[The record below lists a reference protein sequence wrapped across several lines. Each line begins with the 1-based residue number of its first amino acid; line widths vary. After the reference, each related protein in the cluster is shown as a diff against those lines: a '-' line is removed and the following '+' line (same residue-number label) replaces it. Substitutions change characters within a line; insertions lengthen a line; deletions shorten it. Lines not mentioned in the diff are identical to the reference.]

1 MKYNDFIHISVSGD
15 GACFFHS
22 IAAILIKDGDPIEI
36 NGKLL
41 TEKNRAKLA
50 TKLRAEC
57 IKWLRANLDYKVKGI
72 ERTISQ
78 EIQSEIDSGGLD
90 KKVKNVG
97 KYLTY
102 MSRYDSYAGQIE
114 VYGMSNL
121 LNRNIRVYIHNK
133 GKFSNVGLGYEVK
146 KRDIMEDIF
155 LYHNLGKTKSKGSH
169 HFDAL
174 YPKVKDKNNNK
185 NKSQGKSSKQ
195 TPINSTRKSIRKSNR
210 KSNRKSTRT
219 SARKSTRKTTKK
231 STKQASR
238 KTARKSTR
246 RPIRKSARG
255 IF

>member
-1 MKYNDFIHISVSGD
+1 MKYNDFTHIGVSGD

-22 IAAILIKDGDPIEI
+22 IAAILIKDGNPIEI
-36 NGKLL
+36 DGKLI
-41 TEKNRAKLA
+41 TEKNRGKLA
-50 TKLRAEC
+50 TRLRAEC
-57 IKWLRANLDYKVKGI
+57 IKWLRANLDYKIKGI
-72 ERTISQ
+72 ERTIAQ

-114 VYGMSNL
+114 IYGMSNL

-146 KRDIMEDIF
+146 NKDIMDDIF
-155 LYHNLGKTKSKGSH
+155 LYHNLGKTKSRGSH

-185 NKSQGKSSKQ
+185 KNKSQGKS
-195 TPINSTRKSIRKSNR
+195 TRKTTGKTTRKTNR
-210 KSNRKSTRT
+210 KTT
-219 SARKSTRKTTKK
+219 RKSTRKTT
-231 STKQASR
+231 
-238 KTARKSTR
+238 RKST
-246 RPIRKSARG
+246 IKTTRKSTIKRKMNAPRKSKRRTRR
-255 IF
+255 ITRK

>member
-1 MKYNDFIHISVSGD
+1 MKYNDFTHIGVSGD

-22 IAAILIKDGDPIEI
+22 IAAILIKDGNPIEI
-36 NGKLL
+36 DGKLI
-41 TEKNRAKLA
+41 TEKNRGKLA
-50 TKLRAEC
+50 TRLRAEC
-57 IKWLRANLDYKVKGI
+57 IKWLRANLDYKIKGI
-72 ERTISQ
+72 ERTIAQ

-114 VYGMSNL
+114 IYGMSNL

-146 KRDIMEDIF
+146 NKDIMEDIF

-174 YPKVKDKNNNK
+174 YPKVKDKNNKK
-185 NKSQGKSSKQ
+185 NKSQGKS
-195 TPINSTRKSIRKSNR
+195 TRNSTRKTTRKTT
-210 KSNRKSTRT
+210 RKST
-219 SARKSTRKTTKK
+219 RKSTRKTT
-231 STKQASR
+231 R
-238 KTARKSTR
+238 KTNIKSQRKSTIKRKTNARPR
-246 RPIRKSARG
+246 RSKRRITGK
-255 IF
+255 

>member
-1 MKYNDFIHISVSGD
+1 MCYYIMKYNDFTHIGVSGD

-22 IAAILIKDGDPIEI
+22 IAAILIKDGNPIEI
-36 NGKLL
+36 DGKLI
-41 TEKNRAKLA
+41 TEKNRGKLA
-50 TKLRAEC
+50 TRLRAEC
-57 IKWLRANLDYKVKGI
+57 IKWLRANLDYKIKGI
-72 ERTISQ
+72 ERTIAQ

-114 VYGMSNL
+114 IYGMSNL

-146 KRDIMEDIF
+146 NKDIMEDIF

-174 YPKVKDKNNNK
+174 YPKVKDKNNKK
-185 NKSQGKSSKQ
+185 NKSQGKS
-195 TPINSTRKSIRKSNR
+195 TRNSTRKTTRKTT
-210 KSNRKSTRT
+210 RKST
-219 SARKSTRKTTKK
+219 RKSTRKTT
-231 STKQASR
+231 R
-238 KTARKSTR
+238 KTNIKSQRKSTIKRKTNARPR
-246 RPIRKSARG
+246 RSKRRITGK
-255 IF
+255 